1 MRNLATESS
10 TGSVV
15 PTVTVDS
22 TAPWATFRPTLKILA
37 SGEKSGKEQAV
48 FPALLKPRIA
58 TGSRSGFTLIE
69 ILVAVVIMSVGF
81 MGVTAL
87 SSISL
92 NSSVQTR
99 AIDNCYNLA
108 FDLFD
113 RMHSNQQDI
122 NSLGSSFTI
131 NPASCGAT
139 ASDIDQ
145 VCNTMQTIGFDDGL
159 LRVDISN
166 DDPIPGL
173 VTATIT
179 VEYSSRGGK
188 KECQVVDII
197 PHS

>member
-10 TGSVV
+10 AGSVV
-15 PTVTVDS
+15 PTFTVGS
-22 TAPWATFRPTLKILA
+22 NAPRATFGPTLKFLA
-37 SGEKSGKEQAV
+37 SGDESGKERTV
-48 FPALLKPRIA
+48 FPTLIKPRIA
-58 TGSRSGFTLIE
+58 TSNRSGFTLIE
-69 ILVAVVIMSVGF
+69 ILVAVVIMAVGF

-92 NSSVQTR
+92 NSSLQTR

-113 RMHSNQQDI
+113 RMHSNQKDI

-131 NPASCGAT
+131 DPASCGAT
-139 ASDIDQ
+139 ESDIDQ
-145 VCNTMQTIGFDDGL
+145 VCNSMQVMNFGSGL
-159 LRVDISN
+159 MKVNISN

-179 VEYSSRGGK
+179 VEYPSRGGK